1 MCNREDTSRSR
12 GLMWSTGTAKIVSR
26 WFSLPFLVTVFN
38 LVMYFF
44 NHMFLGLAQPC
55 YPLFISILL
64 QRKKSK
70 FLSRSSLG
78 GKSFLRDKMNTK
90 IITAKSSKTMHVE
103 ECVGLVN
110 HWTCISISTGL
121 LTSITLPCYY
131 QGKFIGV
138 VGTDISMEDL
148 LSEITY
154 FQRGQSSYAFMVDS
168 SGRTMMH
175 PLLPA
180 PSDAFGDPIFMDI
193 TALEP
198 EPEFT
203 SVFLSIK
210 R

>member
-1 MCNREDTSRSR
+1 MRIQADQEVWCGRLVLQKWSR
-12 GLMWSTGTAKIVSR
+12 GDSVSLCWLR
-26 WFSLPFLVTVFN
+26 FLTK
-38 LVMYFF
+38 LCIFF
-44 NHMFLGLAQPC
+44 KHLFLGLAQPC
-55 YPLFISILL
+55 YPLFISILFQL
-64 QRKKSK
+64 KKSK
-70 FLSRSSLG
+70 FLSQSSLG
-78 GKSFLRDKMNTK
+78 GNHFLRDKMNTK

-180 PSDAFGDPIFMDI
+180 PSDAFGDPIFIEKDVFSSCHERG
-193 TALEP
+193 TAM
-198 EPEFT
+198 
-203 SVFLSIK
+203 SK
-210 R
+210 A